1 MPDGRFK
8 DGDVDPVM
16 TPGSRLMVATSQAKR
31 FGAVAAAWLLAAT
44 LAGCSSVVD
53 NIPTSMGGLPEGVPA
68 RPAAPPAYP
77 AVHDLPPA
85 RADTALSDVESKRLR
100 EDLKNTRNRVAPKSP
115 DATGTAGSA
124 RNP

>member
-1 MPDGRFK
+1 MPDEASLHGM
-8 DGDVDPVM
+8 VDPVM
-16 TPGSRLMVATSQAKR
+16 TPGSSLMVVTSQAKR
-31 FGAVAAAWLLAAT
+31 FGALAAALLLAAT

-53 NIPTSMGGLPEGVPA
+53 SIPHSVGGLPEGVPA

-77 AVHDLPPA
+77 AVHDLPPP

-100 EDLKNTRNRVAPKSP
+100 EDLKNTRNRVAPTSSS
-115 DATGTAGSA
+115 ATGTAGSA